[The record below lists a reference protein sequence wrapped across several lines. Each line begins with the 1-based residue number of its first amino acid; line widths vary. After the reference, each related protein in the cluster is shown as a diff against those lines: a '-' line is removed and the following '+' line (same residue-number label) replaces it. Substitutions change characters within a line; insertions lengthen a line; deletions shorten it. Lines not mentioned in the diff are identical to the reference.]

1 VAKSVKETA
10 TLELTDEHVESRPTA
25 TDDYRRKFADFLATQ
40 PITSDITYDQV
51 VRAQSRD
58 ELGISSLN
66 MILVLVNYINEYTND
81 TVTLRPEWV
90 SRLDDVDGIASVL
103 REIDASKVAQPQT

>member
-1 VAKSVKETA
+1 MGA
-10 TLELTDEHVESRPTA
+10 
-25 TDDYRRKFADFLATQ
+25 DDGYRLKLAEFLATQ
-40 PITSDITYDQV
+40 PVAKDVTAEQV
-51 VRAQSRD
+51 LGARTRD

-66 MILVLVNYINEYTND
+66 MIVVMLNYIKEHTND

-90 SRLDDVDGIASVL
+90 PRMVDVDGIVAVL

>member
-1 VAKSVKETA
+1 MS
-10 TLELTDEHVESRPTA
+10 TDE
-25 TDDYRRKFADFLATQ
+25 YRHKLAEFLATQ
-40 PITSDITYDQV
+40 PVTKDVTVERVLQA
-51 VRAQSRD
+51 RTRD

-66 MILVLVNYINEYTND
+66 MIVVLLSYIKEHTGD

-90 SRLDDVDGIASVL
+90 PRMVDVDGIVAVL